1 MTPTNHPSLPARI
14 AITGGAGNLGRK
26 LTDAFLA
33 DPACAE
39 VVILDPAADTVAAAP
54 RVVPV
59 MADLRVRDPAW
70 IDALAGTDAVVH
82 LAAERPYPGA
92 TWAEAARS
100 FDMTA
105 NVMTAAAAA
114 GVRRL
119 VFASSN
125 HVMGGYKDTAVA
137 DTPGALTADLDPLT
151 GTRTSTTDSTEY
163 ATAKLMGERLLAALA
178 RRDGMTGVS
187 LRIGWCQ
194 RGENHPRTLT
204 LGGLPGVAPV
214 VASEADRRELRWFQ
228 RMWLSNGDFV
238 RAVTAALGADA
249 AGWPAPAIVVNA
261 VSANN
266 RTPWDLTAARRL
278 IGYEPADGFR
288 P

>member
-1 MTPTNHPSLPARI
+1 MNSTDHPLPTRI

-26 LTDAFLA
+26 LTSAFLA
-33 DPACAE
+33 DAACAE
-39 VVILDPAADTVAAAP
+39 VIILDPAADTVAAAP
-54 RVVPV
+54 RVRPV
-59 MADLRVRDPAW
+59 VADLRVREPTW
-70 IDALAGTDAVVH
+70 LDAIAGADAVVH
-82 LAAERPYPGA
+82 LAAEKPYPGA

-105 NVMTAAAAA
+105 NVLEAAAAA

-125 HVMGGYKDTAVA
+125 HVMGGYKDTAIA
-137 DTPGALTADLDPLT
+137 DTPGALTTDLDPLT
-151 GTRTSTTDSTEY
+151 GTRTRTTDSTEY
-163 ATAKLMGERLLAALA
+163 ATAKLMGERLLAAKA

-194 RGENHPRTLT
+194 PGENDPRTINLS
-204 LGGLPGVAPV
+204 GLPGIDQAI
-214 VASEADRRELRWFQ
+214 ASEEDRRELRWFQ

-238 RAVTAALGADA
+238 RAVTAALRADA
-249 AGWPAPAIVVNA
+249 SHWPAPAIIVNA
-261 VSANN
+261 VSAND
-266 RTPWDLTAARRL
+266 RTPWDLTGAARL
-278 IGYEPADGFR
+278 IGYEPGDGFR